1 MFLLCCS
8 LQVLPLQYTYSLHHG
23 QKAHFCSHST
33 PADRCVCCNISVQSE
48 CSTQAHTYTHR
59 DQPLPVPALLCAEGS
74 GCWRVTTTLLFSALV
89 YSLVGNSGSPWQAAV
104 VVDKKKRCQKATF
117 LLFSLLLRR
126 SECIETIIQKYW
138 KLWWAPPAA
147 TTALTPTT
155 SSTRKWMGQPDNT
168 FEVRR
173 RKVYFVCQSCALKK
187 KKLKKSFHPSC
198 KCAVLMIP
206 THQR

>member
-89 YSLVGNSGSPWQAAV
+89 YSSVGNSGSPWQAAV
-104 VVDKKKRCQKATF
+104 VVDKKKGVKKPRFFCFHSSCVAQSASKRSSKTTESF
-117 LLFSLLLRR
+117 GEPHQLR
-126 SECIETIIQKYW
+126 
-138 KLWWAPPAA
+138 
-147 TTALTPTT
+147 
-155 SSTRKWMGQPDNT
+155 QP
-168 FEVRR
+168 
-173 RKVYFVCQSCALKK
+173 L
-187 KKLKKSFHPSC
+187 
-198 KCAVLMIP
+198 
-206 THQR
+206 

>member
-89 YSLVGNSGSPWQAAV
+89 YSSVGNSGSPWQAAV
-104 VVDKKKRCQKATF
+104 VVDKKKVSKSHVSSVFTPLASLRVHRNDHPKLLKA
-117 LLFSLLLRR
+117 LVS
-126 SECIETIIQKYW
+126 
-138 KLWWAPPAA
+138 
-147 TTALTPTT
+147 PT
-155 SSTRKWMGQPDNT
+155 SCDNR
-168 FEVRR
+168 FNSH
-173 RKVYFVCQSCALKK
+173 Y
-187 KKLKKSFHPSC
+187 
-198 KCAVLMIP
+198 
-206 THQR
+206 